1 MGNAALSSCKKFLI
15 EEAICLYQERPEGL
29 IQNTGCPPLRLRVDW
44 NPIRE
49 SMGTLLSPF
58 SLTDELAVEALDIRL
73 SKGWEVLT
81 WRHDRYIKENQI
93 PQGKLP
99 WPQGPRFSVP
109 KRYTRAQ
116 IGKAWYLLQVAI
128 APEERTMERVKEDIM
143 DAKDVASYA
152 HSFNAHLVR
161 ASGGEDTKSGVDE
174 DQVPRVMVC
183 APVAVSVIESTI
195 PQIGGGEV
203 MMLCPL
209 PSDDLRKFVF
219 DGSEDF
225 LEMPQ
230 AFFHYSTWMAG
241 GREMLFDLQGSESD
255 DGDVLLVDPCVL
267 RAPKPGVVDVLRPLV
282 ESQLGMQGGLDLSM
296 SEERFDSLHRRC
308 GPLCKGFDP
317 DRKGA
322 RGRKMCGL
330 GCGMVGQ

>member
-1 MGNAALSSCKKFLI
+1 MGNSALTTCKKFLI
-15 EEAICLYQERPEGL
+15 EEAICLYQERPDGL
-29 IQNTGCPPLRLRVDW
+29 IQNAGYPPLRLRVDW

-58 SLTDELAVEALDIRL
+58 SLTDELVVEALDIRL

-81 WRHDRYIKENQI
+81 WRHDRHQKESQL
-93 PQGKLP
+93 QGKVP
-99 WPQGPRFSVP
+99 FPQGPRFSVP
-109 KRYTRAQ
+109 KRYTRAK
-116 IGKAWYLLQVAI
+116 IGKSWYLLQVAI
-128 APEERTMERVKEDIM
+128 APEERIMERVKEDIV

-152 HSFNAHLVR
+152 HSFNTHLVR
-161 ASGGEDTKSGVDE
+161 ASGGNEDTKTGVDE
-174 DQVPRVMVC
+174 DQVPRVMIC

-195 PQIGGGEV
+195 PQIVGGEV
-203 MMLCPL
+203 MLLCPL
-209 PSDDLRKFVF
+209 PAEDLRKFVF

-230 AFFHYSTWMAG
+230 AFFHYSTWFSG
-241 GREMLFDLQGSESD
+241 GREMLFDLQGAESD

-267 RAPKPGVVDVLRPLV
+267 RAPKPGVVDMLRPLV
-282 ESQLGMQGGLDLSM
+282 ESKLGVQGQGDPDL
-296 SEERFDSLHRRC
+296 SEERFDMLHRRC
-308 GPLCKGFDP
+308 GPLCKTFDP